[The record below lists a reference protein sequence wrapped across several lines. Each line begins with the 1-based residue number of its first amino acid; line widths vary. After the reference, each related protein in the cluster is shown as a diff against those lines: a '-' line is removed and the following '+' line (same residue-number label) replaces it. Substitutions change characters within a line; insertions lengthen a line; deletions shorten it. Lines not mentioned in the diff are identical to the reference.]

1 MFLQIM
7 TACISIMPI
16 VLFIVGA
23 LGYFGVMSIG
33 PRELPKG
40 HPDNKPMSLAIIVA
54 ALGLFGIISTT
65 TDLAYIGVTV
75 ALIALVFY
83 SIFYMKARK
92 DFPTM
97 PDSQYIAKV
106 KQEQEERIEAIHA
119 KRLAKAEA
127 KKAKRRSEEESE
139 PNDK

>member
-1 MFLQIM
+1 MTLQIM

-40 HPDNKPMSLAIIVA
+40 HPANKPMSLAIIVA

-65 TDLAYIGVTV
+65 TDLAYIGV
-75 ALIALVFY
+75 AIALLALAFY
-83 SIFYMKARK
+83 SYLYMKAHK
-92 DFPTM
+92 EFPSM
-97 PDSQYIAKV
+97 SDSQYIAKV
-106 KQEQEERIEAIHA
+106 RQEQEERIEAIHA

-127 KKAKRRSEEESE
+127 KKAKRDDSEETEVE
-139 PNDK
+139 EK